1 MLHILWVIVKFILI
15 LLGVLLGLAI
25 VAVLLLLFCP
35 VRYRVCATKKESDWK
50 QIQGEGKISWLFGG
64 VSLRAE
70 WQGGKSDLSFRLLGF
85 PIDKLLKKKKHTDP
99 AQTEVSKS
107 SSKRTVTDQEV
118 KRQEVQQ
125 PKTKKESG
133 DISAEKKISQET
145 QTEKT
150 QIADEDTKR
159 EGIWANITQG
169 VQKIRQKIYGVRNT
183 WKKMCSQW
191 TWWKGFLQHPK
202 VKTAFGLVW
211 THARFLLKHLFP
223 TKIEGAVTFSCEDP
237 AWTGAILALLG
248 MTIPFHKNC
257 VQVTPLFYGGNE
269 VQGNIRFKGRAYGI
283 VFVNAAVR
291 IYFDKNVKYMIKRWK
306 SRRA

>member
-1 MLHILWVIVKFILI
+1 MLHILWVIVKLILI
-15 LLGVLLGLAI
+15 LLGILLGLAL

-50 QIQGEGKISWLFGG
+50 QIQGDGKISWLFGG
-64 VSLRAE
+64 VSLKAWWR
-70 WQGGKSDLSFRLLGF
+70 GGKLNLSFRLLGV
-85 PIDKLLKKKKHTDP
+85 PIDKLLKKKKRTDP
-99 AQTEVSKS
+99 VQTEVPES
-107 SSKRTVTDQEV
+107 SSKRIAADQEA
-118 KRQEVQQ
+118 KRQEV
-125 PKTKKESG
+125 
-133 DISAEKKISQET
+133 KISQKT
-145 QTEKT
+145 KTEKE
-150 QIADEDTKR
+150 QIADEDTER

-169 VQKIRQKIYGVRNT
+169 VQKIRQKIHGVRNT

-191 TWWKGFLQHPK
+191 TWWKGFLQHPR

-211 THARFLLKHLFP
+211 KHARFLLKHLFP

-237 AWTGAILALLG
+237 AWTGTVLAVLG

-257 VQVTPLFYGGNE
+257 VQVTPLFYSGNE
-269 VQGNIRFKGRAYGI
+269 VQGNIKFKGRAYGI

-306 SRRA
+306 HRRA